1 MELVRQQRNG
11 GQLLVGDLDARRIFV
26 GVQLC
31 AYFQPL
37 IGLGVIIA
45 IKLTTASWL
54 RSGWQRQFSL
64 IKEKSRCSI
73 LFHLLV
79 PGGKWHT
86 VRWRPVSSANLL
98 KYTPKHFIV
107 KLLVRH
113 KLLVLFSSARSI
125 NSTGFI
131 VGCSRLAE
139 GLFSAHRVD

>member
-11 GQLLVGDLDARRIFV
+11 SQLLVGDLDARRIFV

-37 IGLGVIIA
+37 IGLGVIIT

-73 LFHLLV
+73 LF
-79 PGGKWHT
+79 PFAG
-86 VRWRPVSSANLL
+86 
-98 KYTPKHFIV
+98 
-107 KLLVRH
+107 
-113 KLLVLFSSARSI
+113 ARRK
-125 NSTGFI
+125 
-131 VGCSRLAE
+131 V
-139 GLFSAHRVD
+139 AHREVETGLVGESTQVYAETFHSETVISSQTLTHPR